1 MDNLLFGT
9 KELYEVALKTTSNIE
24 INGTIIEKGET
35 IALFDSIQ
43 IANFEEI
50 KKIVTANG
58 GFDNR
63 AWVTWDTTQQL
74 NISFTQGIF
83 SKMQFALLSNSRLIT
98 QNENTV
104 TYVPFHEEVES
115 NENGEVFFSYIP
127 SGQKTIFIYDEN
139 GVKVGGDLYERRF
152 VPTKIKPYTNYK
164 LDYYREYTDQTIS
177 MMIGK
182 RLVDDY
188 FMLEG
193 KTRFQDDTT
202 GKEVTGLI
210 EVHKLKLVSNMSIIL
225 GENAS
230 PFVPRFQAIGYP
242 VGVKGNSEVARI
254 TFLKDDIDSDIQ

>member
-1 MDNLLFGT
+1 M
-9 KELYEVALKTTSNIE
+9 
-24 INGTIIEKGET
+24 
-35 IALFDSIQ
+35 
-43 IANFEEI
+43 
-50 KKIVTANG
+50 
-58 GFDNR
+58 
-63 AWVTWDTTQQL
+63 
-74 NISFTQGIF
+74 
-83 SKMQFALLSNSRLIT
+83 
-98 QNENTV
+98 
-104 TYVPFHEEVES
+104 
-115 NENGEVFFSYIP
+115 
-127 SGQKTIFIYDEN
+127 
-139 GVKVGGDLYERRF
+139 
-152 VPTKIKPYTNYK
+152 PTEIKPYTNYK

-182 RLVDDY
+182 RLVDDC